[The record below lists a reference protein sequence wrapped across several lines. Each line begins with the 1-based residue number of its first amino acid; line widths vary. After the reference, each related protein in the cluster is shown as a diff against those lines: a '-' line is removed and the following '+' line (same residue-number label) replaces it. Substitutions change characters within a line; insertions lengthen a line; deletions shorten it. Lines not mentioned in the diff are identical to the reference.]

1 MGRLVGID
9 IRETHVR
16 AALLRTSYRRVAVEQ
31 LLEVSVESAGSL
43 EQALLSAALPL
54 TQHSESLAVGIDGA
68 RAFIHR
74 LTLPPTALKQ
84 LNEVVPFELEAHVPV
99 DFDELVFDQRTLRR
113 EAPDAP
119 VIVLAAAARTEHVRE
134 RIRLVERV
142 LGREPERVGCGPLP
156 LANLAALSPAL
167 SVAGPLALVDLGGTR
182 TEVVL
187 LVNGEA
193 SFARTLSRG
202 VQGLPES
209 APALAAELRQSFG
222 AWASQGGAPV
232 QSIFL
237 LGAGAAAPGAQEY
250 LSHELG
256 VAVAQLDALNVEAS
270 NPELLASI
278 PRFAKAVA
286 LGLSLAPRPS
296 DMNLRRG
303 PLSYQRGYGFLK
315 EKVPLLS
322 GLGAAIIISFLFS
335 TWAELRAMSREHA
348 VLSSALGTLSQN
360 ALGEKTTK
368 ASRARSLLTERE
380 AAIPPDPMPHMDGFD
395 VMVELSKSIPMSI
408 THDIEELD
416 LERGHVR
423 VDAVVDS
430 TSDAQTVAAAVKSH
444 PCTNSAKI
452 SNITQAVNSQ
462 RQKYV
467 LEFDLKCPED
477 SATTKKKKKGANEPS
492 GGGS

>member
-54 TQHSESLAVGIDGA
+54 TQHSESLVVGIDGA

-84 LNEVVPFELEAHVPV
+84 LGEVVPFELEAQVPV

-113 EAPDAP
+113 EAAESP
-119 VIVLAAAARTEHVRE
+119 VIVMAAAARIEHVKE
-134 RIRLVERV
+134 RIELVQRV

-156 LANLAALSPAL
+156 LANLAMLSADL
-167 SVAGPLALVDLGGTR
+167 SAPGPIALVDLGGTR
-182 TEVVL
+182 TEVVFL
-187 LVNGEA
+187 TNGEA
-193 SFARTLSRG
+193 VFARTLARG

-209 APALAAELRQSFG
+209 APALAAELRQSLG

-232 QSIFL
+232 QSVYL
-237 LGAGAAAPGAQEY
+237 LGGGAAAPGAQEY

-256 VAVAQLDALNVEAS
+256 AAVTQLPPLNVEAT
-270 NPELLASI
+270 NPEILQSV

-286 LGLSLAPRPS
+286 LGLSLASRPG
-296 DMNLRRG
+296 DPNLRRG
-303 PLSYQRGYGFLK
+303 PVAYQRGYGFLK
-315 EKVPLLS
+315 ERIPLLS
-322 GLGAAIIISFLFS
+322 GLGVAIIISFLFS
-335 TWAELRAMSREHA
+335 TWAELRALSREHA
-348 VLSSALGTLSQN
+348 VLSSALATLTQN
-360 ALGEKTTK
+360 VLGEKTTNPD
-368 ASRARSLLTERE
+368 RAQTLLNERE
-380 AAIPPDPMPHMDGFD
+380 VPDPPDPMPHMDGFD

-408 THDIEELD
+408 THDIEELN

-423 VDAVVDS
+423 MDGIVDS
-430 TSDAQTVAAAVKSH
+430 TGDAQTVAGEVQSH
-444 PCTNSAKI
+444 KCTRNAKV
-452 SNITQAVNSQ
+452 SKITQAVNSN

-477 SATTKKKKKGANEPS
+477 QGTAKKKKKGSS